1 MSSEATARPPV
12 PWGVQ
17 GAVYGAGLF
26 SNSMTHM
33 VSVLVPLWVLSFES
47 SALLVGIALGSRHI
61 LPVLFSIHGGALMD
75 RLGIRRVMIAF
86 ALLGIAVPLIFPL
99 FPYLWAVIVLQMLS
113 GISAAMGWIGTQAH
127 IGAVMRGEARYA
139 GRLTFCNRF
148 GNLTGPI
155 MIGAAWDVLGPWGA
169 FSFWTLWAVGLLVAS
184 LKLPAPQPKELEA
197 GVAAAGAA
205 PGEAAP
211 DKLRLA
217 DLLPRLADYMTTF
230 KMMAV
235 PAISFVVIMTLL
247 RHSSNGIQNSFYIV
261 YLNEIGISGTM
272 IGVLMSSSSIL
283 GAAGSLTAGPMTR
296 FLRAHWLLIIAVAAS
311 ILLIVITPLLGGF
324 VALLVAMAVRG
335 GAMGVGQALLI
346 SVLASSAGNAQGK
359 AVGLRTTAN
368 RIVVMVIP
376 VIMGAVIEVFGLVN
390 SFYIVG
396 SVLLVLMAWS
406 TIYLY
411 RSPHFANDLPTRA

>member
-1 MSSEATARPPV
+1 MSSEGTARPPV
-12 PWGVQ
+12 PWAVQ

-75 RLGIRRVMIAF
+75 RLGIRRVMIGF
-86 ALLGIAVPLIFPL
+86 AMLGIAVPLVFPL

-155 MIGAAWDVLGPWGA
+155 AIGAAWDFLGPWGA

-184 LKLPAPQPKELEA
+184 LKLPAPKA
-197 GVAAAGAA
+197 AVAAAGMA
-205 PGEAAP
+205 EAGP
-211 DKLRLA
+211 EKLRLG
-217 DLLPRLADYMTTF
+217 DLLPRLADYMTTMR
-230 KMMAV
+230 MMAV
-235 PAISFVVIMTLL
+235 PAIAFVVIMTLL

-261 YLNEIGISGTM
+261 YLNEIGLSGTL
-272 IGVLMSSSSIL
+272 IGILLASSSIL
-283 GAAGSLTAGPMTR
+283 GAAGSLSAGPMTR
-296 FLRAHWLLIIAVAAS
+296 LLRAHWLLIIAVAAS

-324 VALLVAMAVRG
+324 AALLVVMAVRG

-346 SVLASSAGNAQGK
+346 SVLASAAGDAQGK

-368 RIVVMVIP
+368 RIAVMVIP

-396 SVLLVLMAWS
+396 TVLMALMAWS
-406 TIYLY
+406 TIHLY
-411 RSPHFANDLPTRA
+411 RSPHFANDRPARD

>member
-1 MSSEATARPPV
+1 MSLEGTARPPV
-12 PWGVQ
+12 PWTVQ

-33 VSVLVPLWVLSFES
+33 VSVLVPLWVLSFET

-75 RLGIRRVMIAF
+75 RLGIRRVMIGF
-86 ALLGIAVPLIFPL
+86 AILGIAVPLIFPF
-99 FPYLWAVIVLQMLS
+99 FPYLWAVVILQMLS

-155 MIGAAWDVLGPWGA
+155 AIGAAWDFLGPWGA

-184 LKLPAPQPKELEA
+184 LKLPAPRA
-197 GVAAAGAA
+197 AVVAAA
-205 PGEAAP
+205 PE
-211 DKLRLA
+211 KLRA
-217 DLLPRLADYMTTF
+217 GDLLPRAADYMTTIR
-230 KMMAV
+230 MMAV
-235 PAISFVVIMTLL
+235 PAIAFVVIMTLL

-261 YLNEIGISGTM
+261 YLNEIGLSGTL
-272 IGVLMSSSSIL
+272 IGVLLSSSSIL
-283 GAAGSLTAGPMTR
+283 GAAGSLAAGPMTR

-311 ILLIVITPLLGGF
+311 IFLIVITPLLGAF
-324 VALLVAMAVRG
+324 VPLLIAMAIRG
-335 GAMGVGQALLI
+335 GTMGIGQALLI
-346 SVLASSAGNAQGK
+346 SVLASSAGEAQGK

-368 RIVVMVIP
+368 RISVMVIP
-376 VIMGAVIEVFGLVN
+376 VIMGAVIEVFGLAN

-396 SVLLVLMAWS
+396 VVLMALMAWS
-406 TIYLY
+406 TIHLY
-411 RSPHFANDLPTRA
+411 RSPDFANDRPARDQS